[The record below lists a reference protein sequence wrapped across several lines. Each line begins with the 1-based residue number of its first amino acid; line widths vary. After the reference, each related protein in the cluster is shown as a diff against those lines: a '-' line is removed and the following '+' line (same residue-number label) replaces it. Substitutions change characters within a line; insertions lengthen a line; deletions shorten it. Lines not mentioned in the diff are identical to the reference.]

1 VPSVATPAREADRL
15 LNRELSWIDFNAR
28 VLELA
33 EDHGVP
39 LLERVKFCAIFSAN
53 LDEFFMVRVAGLMGQ
68 VASGMSVR
76 SPDGRTP
83 TEALAEI
90 RQRVLELSARQ
101 AKLWRRELLPALAEQ
116 DIVVGNIGDLR
127 ARELDELTERFDR
140 QIYPVLTPL
149 AVGPGQPFPYIS
161 GLSLSLALFVRDPE
175 TGEQRFARVKVPE
188 LLPRF
193 LPVGDRGLYL
203 PLEDVIAHFLPW
215 LFPDMEIVESGFF
228 RVTRD
233 ADFEVSD
240 EADDL
245 LEAVELELRRRRFG
259 DAVRVEVSDSTS
271 PEIRAGILEGLGAE
285 EDQLYPIAGLLDLAD
300 LVELARLERP
310 DLKDDPWLAVTQP
323 RIAELGTPAAF
334 FEEIRRGDILVHHPY
349 ESFNTSF
356 EAFVRGAGKDRNVL
370 GLKTTVYRTSD
381 ETPLVPALIDAAE
394 EGKQTVCLV
403 ELKARFDE
411 HRNIEWSRALE
422 RAGVHVVYGFP
433 NLKIHAKA
441 TLVVRREGDEL
452 RRYVH
457 VGTGNYHAL
466 NARTYEDFGLF
477 TADPEI
483 SADVA
488 DLFNYMTGFGHPRRF
503 RKLLTAPFA
512 LRARLIEEIRAVA
525 QAAGAGKHAK
535 IRIKVNALTDEAVI
549 EELYEASEAGAEIDI
564 AARGV
569 CSLRPGVPGMSE
581 NIRVRSILGRFLEHS
596 RVFILEAGKKSTY
609 LLGSADLMPRNLDHR
624 LEIVVPV
631 EDSYA
636 QQRLSSV
643 FDALL
648 ADNAQAWELRTDGT
662 WERLWPAKDE
672 RPKPAHAALMRSARA
687 RFRRRAEPSRA
698 RS

>member
-1 VPSVATPAREADRL
+1 MPPVATPAREADRL

-33 EDHGVP
+33 EDDEVP
-39 LLERVKFCAIFSAN
+39 LLERVKFCAIYSAN

-68 VASGMSVR
+68 VASGVSVR
-76 SPDGRTP
+76 SADGRTP
-83 TEALAEI
+83 METLTEV
-90 RQRVLELSARQ
+90 RQRVMELSEHQ
-101 AKLWRRELLPALAEQ
+101 AKLWRRELRPAMAEQ
-116 DIVVGNIGDLR
+116 DIVVGNVGDLR
-127 ARELDELTERFDR
+127 ATELDELTERFER
-140 QIYPVLTPL
+140 QIFPVLTPL

-203 PLEDVIAHFLPW
+203 PLEDVITHFLPW
-215 LFPDMEIVESGFF
+215 LFPDMEISESGYF

-259 DAVRVEVSDSTS
+259 DAVRVEVSDSMS
-271 PEIRAGILEGLGAE
+271 PELRAGILEGLDAE
-285 EDQLYPIAGLLDLAD
+285 EDQLYPIAGLLDQAD
-300 LVELARLERP
+300 LMELARIERP

-323 RIAELGTPAAF
+323 RIAELGKSAAF

-349 ESFNTSF
+349 ESFTTSF

-525 QAAGAGKHAK
+525 QAAEAGKHAR
-535 IRIKVNALTDEAVI
+535 IRIKVNALTDQAVI
-549 EELYEASEAGAEIDI
+549 EELYEASEAGAEIEI
-564 AARGV
+564 VARGV
-569 CSLRPGVPGMSE
+569 CALRPGVPRMSE

-596 RVFILEAGKKSTY
+596 RVFILEAGKRSTY

-636 QQRLSSV
+636 QQRLASV

-648 ADNAQAWELRTDGT
+648 ADNAQAWELRADGT
-662 WERLWPAKDE
+662 WERLKPAKDE
-672 RPKPAHAALMRSARA
+672 RPKPAQAALMRSARA
-687 RFRRRAEPSRA
+687 RFRRRAEPRRA

>member
-1 VPSVATPAREADRL
+1 VPPVSTAAREADRL

-33 EDHGVP
+33 EDEGFP
-39 LLERVKFCAIFSAN
+39 LLERVKFCAIYSAN

-68 VASGMSVR
+68 AASGMSVR

-83 TEALAEI
+83 MEALKEI
-90 RQRVLELSARQ
+90 RERVIGLSEQQ
-101 AKLWRRELLPALAEQ
+101 AKLWRRELRPALAEQ
-116 DIVVGNIGDLR
+116 DIVVGNVGDLR
-127 ARELDELTERFDR
+127 PRELDELTERFDR

-193 LPVGDRGLYL
+193 LPVGDRGLHL
-203 PLEDVIAHFLPW
+203 PLECVIAHFVPW
-215 LFPDMEIVESGFF
+215 LFPEMEISESGFF

-259 DAVRVEVSDSTS
+259 DAVRVEVSDSMS
-271 PEIRAGILEGLGAE
+271 DEMRARILEGLDAE
-285 EDQLYPIAGLLDLAD
+285 EDQLYSIAGLLDLAD
-300 LVELARLERP
+300 LMELARLERP
-310 DLKDDPWLAVTQP
+310 DLKDDPWMAVTQP
-323 RIAELGTPAAF
+323 RISELHTASEF
-334 FEEIRRGDILVHHPY
+334 FAEIRRGDMLVHHPY
-349 ESFNTSF
+349 ESFATSF
-356 EAFVRGAGKDRNVL
+356 EAFVRGAGKDRDVL

-457 VGTGNYHAL
+457 VGTGNYHAV

-525 QAAGAGKHAK
+525 QAAEAGKHAR
-535 IRIKVNALTDEAVI
+535 IRIKVNALTDQAVI

-564 AARGV
+564 VARGV
-569 CSLRPGVPGMSE
+569 CALRPGVPGMSE

-596 RVFILEAGKKSTY
+596 RVFILEANKRSTY

-648 ADNAQAWELRTDGT
+648 ADNAQAWELRADAA
-662 WERLWPAKDE
+662 WERLKPAKDE
-672 RPKPAHAALMRSARA
+672 RAKPAHAALMRSARA

>member
-1 VPSVATPAREADRL
+1 MPPVATPAREADRL

-33 EDHGVP
+33 EDDEVP
-39 LLERVKFCAIFSAN
+39 LLERVKFCAIYSAN

-68 VASGMSVR
+68 VASGVSVR
-76 SPDGRTP
+76 SADGRTP
-83 TEALAEI
+83 METLTEV
-90 RQRVLELSARQ
+90 RQRVMELSEHQ
-101 AKLWRRELLPALAEQ
+101 AKLWRRELRPAMAEQ
-116 DIVVGNIGDLR
+116 DIVVGNVGDLR
-127 ARELDELTERFDR
+127 ATELDELTERFER
-140 QIYPVLTPL
+140 QFFPVLTPL

-203 PLEDVIAHFLPW
+203 PLEDVITHFLPW
-215 LFPDMEIVESGFF
+215 LFPDMEISESGYF

-259 DAVRVEVSDSTS
+259 DAVRVEVSDSMS
-271 PEIRAGILEGLGAE
+271 PELRAGILEGLDAE
-285 EDQLYPIAGLLDLAD
+285 EDQLYPIAGLLDQAD
-300 LVELARLERP
+300 LMELARIERP

-323 RIAELGTPAAF
+323 RIAELGKSAAF

-349 ESFNTSF
+349 ESFTTSF

-525 QAAGAGKHAK
+525 QAAEAGKHAR
-535 IRIKVNALTDEAVI
+535 IRIKVNALTDQAVI
-549 EELYEASEAGAEIDI
+549 EELYEASEAGAEIEI
-564 AARGV
+564 VARGV
-569 CSLRPGVPGMSE
+569 CALRPGVPGMSE

-596 RVFILEAGKKSTY
+596 RVFILEAGKRSTY

-636 QQRLSSV
+636 QQRLASV

-648 ADNAQAWELRTDGT
+648 ADNAQAWELRADGT
-662 WERLWPAKDE
+662 WERLKPAKDE
-672 RPKPAHAALMRSARA
+672 RPKPAQAALMRSARA
-687 RFRRRAEPSRA
+687 RFRRRAEPRRA